1 MNELLS
7 LKRVASFEALL
18 SAYRKAGIV
27 LRGAIDGGA
36 GCGSTAKAMLPFI
49 EGEIHAFEP
58 FPGNHRFFTELD
70 PRIRLIQKALSD
82 MNRTMA
88 FRVSHV
94 VTEDSDWGKRGMSGY
109 SSVGYLVE
117 KPADNDLSV
126 ESVRADSFISEVDF
140 VKLDLQ
146 GGELCALQGMGG
158 FLDRVSLMWVEYSG
172 QKGLLDYLDRN
183 FVLFDTEYFFF
194 GSPSDEARAAFHVS
208 RENVMLSTNRPAWFG
223 FKKRR
228 WSSFEA
234 EFIQAKAAGIVQ
246 TDLVCVNR
254 SALSEFLRAAQY
266 L

>member
-1 MNELLS
+1 M
-7 LKRVASFEALL
+7 KRVASFEAVL

-36 GCGSTAKAMLPFI
+36 GCGSTAKAMLPYI

-58 FPGNHRFFTELD
+58 FPGNHRFFAEID
-70 PRIRLIQKALSD
+70 PRIRLVQKALSD

-94 VTEDSDWGKRGMSGY
+94 VTEDSEWGKRGMSGY

-117 KPADNDLSV
+117 KPADTDLSV

-146 GGELCALQGMGG
+146 GGELCALRGMSG

-172 QKGLLDYLDRN
+172 QKGLLDYLTDSG
-183 FVLFDTEYFFF
+183 FLLFDTEYFFF
-194 GSPSDEARAAFHVS
+194 GSPSDGARADFHVS

-223 FKKRR
+223 FKKTR
-228 WSSFEA
+228 WHSFEA
-234 EFIQAKAAGIVQ
+234 EFIQMKAAGLVQ
-246 TDLVCVNR
+246 TDIVCVNR
-254 SALSEFLRAAQY
+254 HALSAFLKAAQ
-266 L
+266 LL